1 MSRKKWLLLTAL
13 ALIGLAV
20 VYFLLDNY
28 APIKLRRLALTG
40 LMLGCIY
47 GLIALGYSLIYKA
60 SGLMSFVQGDIMT
73 LGAFLGL
80 TFFNFFRTLFG
91 VNEKG
96 ESNFGTFI
104 LSVVLT
110 TIVAFIAGV
119 VLEKGAIRKLL
130 NKNVMAIYVVLA
142 TIAISYIIQN
152 GAQIIWGGI
161 PLPVPSVFTVL
172 FVEVI
177 GVRIQ
182 PEMVL
187 CVVLSAACM
196 VVLHIFMTKTRIG
209 TSLRAA
215 AMDAKAAESC
225 GIDVS
230 LSTGL
235 TWGMAASLAA
245 IAGILIGP
253 IYGVYT
259 MLGANIGRKGFSA
272 AVIGG
277 YGNMYGAML
286 GGVILGLAETF
297 VAGYASSTLKNLI
310 AYILLIAFLF
320 IKPTGIFN
328 EKAIQ
333 DV

>member
-1 MSRKKWLLLTAL
+1 MNGKKWLLPMAL
-13 ALIGLAV
+13 ALIGLVV
-20 VYFLLDNY
+20 VYFLLQNY

-40 LMLGCIY
+40 VMLGCIY

-80 TFFNFFRTLFG
+80 TFFNFFRELFG
-91 VNEKG
+91 TGGKG

-104 LSVVLT
+104 LSVALT
-110 TIVAFIAGV
+110 TVVAFIAGIL
-119 VLEKGAIRKLL
+119 LEKGAIRKLL

-152 GAQIIWGGI
+152 GAQIVWGGI
-161 PLPVPSVFTVL
+161 PLPVPSVFTTL

-187 CVVLSAACM
+187 CVILSAVCM
-196 VVLHIFMTKTRIG
+196 IILHLFMTKTAIG

-215 AMDAKAAESC
+215 AMDAKAAEAC

-235 TWGMAASLAA
+235 TWGMAAALAA

-286 GGVILGLAETF
+286 GGIILGLAETF

-328 EKAIQ
+328 ERAIQ